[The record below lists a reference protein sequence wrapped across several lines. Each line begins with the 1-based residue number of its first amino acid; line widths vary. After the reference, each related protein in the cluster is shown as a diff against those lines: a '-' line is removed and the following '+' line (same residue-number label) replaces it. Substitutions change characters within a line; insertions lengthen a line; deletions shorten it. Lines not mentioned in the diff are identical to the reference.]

1 MNTCQYQRSKSQE
14 QDQDD
19 FLPVLSAPQDKAE
32 VPGSSFFDSDS
43 GSETVQSRNS
53 VPIPIPRLSMARTR
67 FRVRFRD
74 CTGFE
79 LDSNSGSETAQ
90 A

>member
-1 MNTCQYQRSKSQE
+1 MKSDPLGFTTGIFSFFGLATQGNNYM
-14 QDQDD
+14 
-19 FLPVLSAPQDKAE
+19 AE

-43 GSETVQSRNS
+43 ETVQSRNS
-53 VPIPIPRLSMARTR
+53 VPIPRLSLARTR

-74 CTGFE
+74 CIGLE
-79 LDSNSGSETAQ
+79 LDSDSGSETAQ